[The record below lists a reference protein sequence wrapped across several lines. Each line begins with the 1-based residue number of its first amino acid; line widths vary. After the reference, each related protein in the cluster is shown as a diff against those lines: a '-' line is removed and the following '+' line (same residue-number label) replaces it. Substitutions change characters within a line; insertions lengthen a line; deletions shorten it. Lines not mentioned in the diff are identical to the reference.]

1 LDPFDDLWREHRA
14 HVLNVAFRMLGNI
27 GDAEDVVQEAFARLS
42 RADLDE
48 INDVRGWLIV
58 VVGRLCLD
66 HLGTARVRRERQ
78 YSPDSVPFTLAGG
91 GDPAHRVTLDER
103 VREAMAI
110 VLQQLTPA
118 ERTVFVLHEVFQYPF
133 DTISEVV
140 GRSPAACRQLSSR
153 ARRHLEDVAPER
165 AQFLEPETERRIA
178 DEFVLACASADLQR
192 LLKLLDPDVVG
203 HANVGGIA
211 LEQHGSERVAQNAL
225 RIFGNPAVAL
235 VTQPTGL
242 FAFRNRE
249 LMAVLALET
258 NNGLITHIEAVADPR
273 LAST

>member
-27 GDAEDVVQEAFARLS
+27 GDAEDVVQEAFVRLART
-42 RADLDE
+42 DLDE
-48 INDVRGWLIV
+48 INDVRGWLVV

-78 YSPDSVPFTLAGG
+78 YAPDSAPFIGTGA
-91 GDPAHRVTLDER
+91 GDPADRITLDER
-103 VREAMAI
+103 VRDAMAI

-133 DTISEVV
+133 DTVSDIV
-140 GRSPAACRQLSSR
+140 GRTPAACRQLASR
-153 ARRHLEDVAPER
+153 ARRRLEDLTPESGDFVA
-165 AQFLEPETERRIA
+165 EPRVA
-178 DEFVLACASADLQR
+178 DEFLLACASGDVQR
-192 LLKLLDPDVVG
+192 LLKLLDPQVVG
-203 HANVGGIA
+203 HATVGGIA
-211 LEQHGSERVAQNAL
+211 VEQHGSERVAQNAL

-242 FAFRNRE
+242 LAFRNRE
-249 LMAVLALET
+249 LMAVLAFET
-258 NNGLITHIEAVADPR
+258 NDGLITHIEAVADPR
-273 LAST
+273 LATS